1 MTTRPADHTRIES
14 GTETARA
21 KCRMKTALKTTLPI
35 TVLLLLAGCGDV
47 EYLTQPQSQTQD
59 TPSVTPSPGPSAAT
73 TEQSATEIPGE
84 FTGKVVKVPE
94 RLTTFRVLI
103 CKMAIGTAAAER
115 LLIQWNSESNP
126 SNKPLATRCYLSS
139 PGQIWSLPCMQ
150 TAYSL
155 GRALYTGLRIRIKH
169 LRRHPSQNLP
179 PRLYHLIEPHVPGD
193 SSVPPDHEDTCGRPW
208 SNPWRTMSKR
218 HV

>member
-1 MTTRPADHTRIES
+1 MPHENCF
-14 GTETARA
+14 ENN
-21 KCRMKTALKTTLPI
+21 
-35 TVLLLLAGCGDV
+35 
-47 EYLTQPQSQTQD
+47 
-59 TPSVTPSPGPSAAT
+59 TPDNCSAAVGWLWRRRIPDAT
-73 TEQSATEIPGE
+73 AESDSGHSVRHTVPWAVYSNHRTVSNRDSGRVHGQSREGCR
-84 FTGKVVKVPE
+84 